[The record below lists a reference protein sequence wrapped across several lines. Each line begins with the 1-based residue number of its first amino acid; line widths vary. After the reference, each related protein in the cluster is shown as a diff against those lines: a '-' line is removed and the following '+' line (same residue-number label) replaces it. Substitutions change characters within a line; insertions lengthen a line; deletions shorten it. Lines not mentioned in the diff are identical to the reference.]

1 MNDMQTLR
9 IVGIVFAVC
18 ALFFVWYFRFCRR
31 RLRNFDALVG
41 SFLALTLL
49 LIAIFPN
56 ALNAFLEFFS
66 FEKGGGGRILGL
78 LVFSNF
84 FVYLLIYV
92 SLTRSRNVE
101 QQVDRLVRELAK
113 REFRKHQNA
122 NSAPIYVVIPAY
134 NEAENVGDVL
144 KRIPEKVCGLP
155 TRTFVV
161 IDGATDETEEVV
173 TKLDHMAVTY
183 TINRGGGSALK
194 AGYQIAVEDGAEI
207 VVTLDADGQHL
218 PEEIPKLVKPI
229 LDGEADLVN
238 GSRILGHYEKDNQ
251 LRAVGVVVF
260 NWLISVLMM
269 QRITDSSNAFRA
281 LRTSAYSKL
290 DLRQTQFHSAEL
302 LIEALKKDL
311 RVIEIPITIRPRLSG
326 ESKKGP
332 SVKYAW
338 GFTKAILG
346 TWLR

>member
-1 MNDMQTLR
+1 
-9 IVGIVFAVC
+9 
-18 ALFFVWYFRFCRR
+18 
-31 RLRNFDALVG
+31 
-41 SFLALTLL
+41 
-49 LIAIFPN
+49 
-56 ALNAFLEFFS
+56 
-66 FEKGGGGRILGL
+66 
-78 LVFSNF
+78 
-84 FVYLLIYV
+84 
-92 SLTRSRNVE
+92 
-101 QQVDRLVRELAK
+101 
-113 REFRKHQNA
+113 
-122 NSAPIYVVIPAY
+122 
-134 NEAENVGDVL
+134 
-144 KRIPEKVCGLP
+144 
-155 TRTFVV
+155 
-161 IDGATDETEEVV
+161 
-173 TKLDHMAVTY
+173 
-183 TINRGGGSALK
+183 
-194 AGYQIAVEDGAEI
+194 
-207 VVTLDADGQHL
+207 
-218 PEEIPKLVKPI
+218 
-229 LDGEADLVN
+229 
-238 GSRILGHYEKDNQ
+238 LGHYEKDNQ